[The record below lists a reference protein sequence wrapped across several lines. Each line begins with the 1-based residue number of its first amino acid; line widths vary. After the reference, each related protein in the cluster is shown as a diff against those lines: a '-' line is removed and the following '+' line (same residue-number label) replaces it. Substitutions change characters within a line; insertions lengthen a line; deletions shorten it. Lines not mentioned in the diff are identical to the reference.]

1 MDVPPEVLI
10 ILEEWLKHQEFLK
23 NLPEV
28 KPYYDAVK
36 TFVEEHESEP
46 EDEDIIL
53 HSGCNLTT
61 KVHIPGCSCIY
72 SRR

>member
-10 ILEEWLKHQEFLK
+10 ILEEWLEIVEKQGLID
-23 NLPEV
+23 
-28 KPYYDAVK
+28 DAPRYNDIK
-36 TFVEEHESEP
+36 TFVDKYWAESE
-46 EDEDIIL
+46 DRGIIL

-72 SRR
+72 SR